1 MTDYAALAAEA
12 AATILEEGCP
22 MTLRVTTPGTYD
34 PETGTE
40 TGAVVADHP
49 CVGLLTNP
57 FASQR
62 EAYFANSLVQSG
74 DKVVLMGATVAV
86 RPQAGHQV
94 VIGSDVWQV
103 VAVVTV
109 EPAGVPVLYK
119 VQVRRG

>member
-1 MTDYAALAAEA
+1 MNYAATAAKTVAMLAKSGMA
-12 AATILEEGCP
+12 

-40 TGAVVADHP
+40 SGAVVADHP
-49 CVGLLTNP
+49 CVGVLT
-57 FASQR
+57 
-62 EAYFANSLVQSG
+62 EAKAYYIANSLMEAG
-74 DKVVLMGATVAV
+74 DKVVLMGADVAV
-86 RPQAGHQV
+86 RPQAGQQI

>member
-1 MTDYAALAAEA
+1 MNA
-12 AATILEEGCP
+12 AATATKAAAMIAKAGMP
-22 MTLRVTTPGTYD
+22 MILRVTTPGTYD
-34 PETGTE
+34 PATGTD
-40 TGAVVADHP
+40 TGVTTADHAA
-49 CVGLLTNP
+49 VGLLTNP
-57 FASQR
+57 FSTNR

-86 RPQAGHQV
+86 RPQAGHHV
-94 VIGSDVWQV
+94 VVGSDAWLV